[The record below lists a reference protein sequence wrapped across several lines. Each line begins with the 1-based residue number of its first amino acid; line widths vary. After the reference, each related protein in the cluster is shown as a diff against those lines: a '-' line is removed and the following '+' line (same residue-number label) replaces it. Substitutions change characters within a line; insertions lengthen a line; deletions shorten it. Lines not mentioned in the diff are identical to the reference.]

1 MALGRLGPVLDT
13 LRYLRHDTDVW
24 LEITTLLIP
33 GRNDDDTEIDALTR
47 WVADELGPDV
57 PVHFSA
63 FHPSFKMTDVPCT
76 PKATLARARHIAQ
89 GNGLRYVYTGNVHD
103 PQGGTTYCPNCS
115 AAVVERDGYV
125 IHTYALSDDG
135 HCQRCDTQIP
145 GRYAGPAGTRGARR
159 VPVRL
164 NGK

>member
-1 MALGRLGPVLDT
+1 VALGRLEPVLDT

-76 PKATLARARHIAQ
+76 PRATLARARHIAR

-103 PQGGTTYCPNCS
+103 PQGGTTYCPGCS

-125 IHTYALSDDG
+125 LHTYALSDDG

-145 GRYAGPAGTRGARR
+145 GRYAGPAGTWGARR
-159 VPVRL
+159 VRVRL
-164 NGK
+164 DGT